1 MTLTKK
7 DIVENISDKIGLTKK
22 EATAI
27 VEDIF
32 EIIKDDLAK
41 GNPVKISGFGKWVVL
56 DKKARIGRNPKTGE
70 KITIDARKVTSFRP
84 SEILKKEL

>member
-1 MTLTKK
+1 MVLTKK
-7 DIVENISDKIGLTKK
+7 DIIGNISEKIGLTKK
-22 EATAI
+22 EATTVI
-27 VEDIF
+27 EDIF
-32 EIIKDDLAK
+32 EIMRDDLAK
-41 GNPVKISGFGKWVVL
+41 GNSVKISGFGKWVVL

>member
-1 MTLTKK
+1 MTLTKQ

-22 EATAI
+22 ESTAI